1 MNLRNDQ
8 QLVLEARGL
17 TKSFPGVQ
25 ALDQVSIS
33 LCTGEVLGVI
43 GENGAGK
50 SSLMKVL
57 SGAVT
62 PDFGSVL
69 VNGLELALGD
79 PRKSLLAGVAMIYQ
93 ELTVVPEMSIL
104 ANVFLG
110 RFAQSN
116 ALGQSARAYQEF
128 AKLAE
133 SVGFEGKPGNAVG
146 LLSTANQQLIE
157 VMRAL
162 ASKKRIII
170 MDEPTASLG
179 PEDIERL
186 HQVIKSLR
194 SKGYAILY
202 VSHDLDAVMEI
213 SDRVTVMREGSVVE
227 TRSVTAWDKPALI
240 RGMLGGA
247 DLANPAPSSIRPKT
261 GSPLFT
267 ATDLSGPGVSL
278 EELTV
283 YPGEII
289 GIAGL
294 VGSGRTRLL
303 RSLAGANPLQRGT
316 LTRNGITSPWPQNV
330 RSAIKK
336 GFGLAPEDRKA
347 QGLCLGREAGWNVAV
362 GKFAGAAG
370 KIVTNSLLAGA
381 VKDVVV
387 SLGFNPA
394 KLRVPAGTLSGGNQ
408 QKLLLSRWLFRG
420 IAVVLLDEPTRGIDI
435 GAKTQ
440 IFETLRNLA
449 REGKAVIWASSELEE
464 IVRYSDRILVVGRGH
479 LLAELPGGSK
489 VRDILDLS
497 FSTSGDSGRNK

>member
-1 MNLRNDQ
+1 MDLRKDRE
-8 QLVLEARGL
+8 LVLEVRGL

-33 LCTGEVLGVI
+33 LCAGEVLGVI

-50 SSLMKVL
+50 STLMKVI
-57 SGAVT
+57 SGAVA
-62 PDFGSVL
+62 PDSGSVL

-79 PRKSLLAGVAMIYQ
+79 PRRSLLAGISMIYQ
-93 ELTVVPEMSIL
+93 ELTVVPEMTIL

-116 ALGQSARAYQEF
+116 AVGQRARAYEEF
-128 AKLAE
+128 SKLAE
-133 SVGFEGKPGNAVG
+133 TVGFKGKPGNTVG
-146 LLSTANQQLIE
+146 LLSTADQQLIE

-162 ASKKRIII
+162 ASEKRIII

-186 HQVIKSLR
+186 HQVIQSLR

-227 TRSVTAWDKPALI
+227 TRPVADWDKPALI

-247 DLANPAPSSIRPKT
+247 DLANVALSSIPPKT

-303 RSLAGANPLQRGT
+303 RSLAGANPLRTGT
-316 LTRNGITSPWPQNV
+316 LTRNGITSPWPRNV
-330 RSAIKK
+330 RSAIRQ

-347 QGLCLGREAGWNVAV
+347 QGLVLGREAGWNVAV

-370 KIVTNSLLAGA
+370 KIVTNSHLAGA

-408 QKLLLSRWLFRG
+408 QKLLLSRWLFRE
-420 IAVVLLDEPTRGIDI
+420 IPVVLLDEPTRGIDI
-435 GAKTQ
+435 AAKAQ
-440 IFETLRNLA
+440 IFETLRNLV

-464 IVRYSDRILVVGRGH
+464 VVQHSDRILVVGRGQ
-479 LLAELPGGSK
+479 LLAELPGGST
-489 VRDILDLS
+489 VRDVLNLS